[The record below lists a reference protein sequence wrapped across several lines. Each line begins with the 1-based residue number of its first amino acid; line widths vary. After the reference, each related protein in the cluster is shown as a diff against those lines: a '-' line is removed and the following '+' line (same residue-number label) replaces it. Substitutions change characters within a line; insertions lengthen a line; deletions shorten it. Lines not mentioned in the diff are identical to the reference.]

1 MVMFERYTEKARRV
15 IFFARYEAA
24 QFGNPYIETEHLLL
38 GLLREDKALTHR
50 FLAKTPAEAIRQ
62 QIEAATTI
70 REKVST
76 SVDLPLSNESKRV
89 LAYAAEEAE
98 RLANRHIGTEHL
110 LLGLLREEKA
120 FGAQILNERGVRL
133 SAVRE
138 QLAKAPGEPG
148 VAPSAQGTSS
158 VSRFSA
164 NITQKASAGEL
175 RPFVGREKELESLE
189 RVLGRST
196 KNNAVL
202 VGEPGVG
209 KRAIVEGLAWRISD
223 GNVPSFLA
231 AKAIVELDI
240 AAIVKHQR
248 ALGGPAHPV
257 EPNTIFFMNELHS
270 LLAGEPGADEADGSV
285 ALKTALLGGKIQCIC
300 SATPEEYLHARKKH
314 RWLDRCF
321 RMIDVPPMSEAEALA
336 VLVSAK
342 AHLENFH
349 AVTYTDDALRHAVHY
364 SSVYIKDRQLPDKA
378 LDLTDEAA
386 AYVNARPVHW
396 PEEVIE
402 VRKRIKLIVRQMENC
417 IANHEFEKARLYSD
431 EERKERD
438 NLRELLKKHNI
449 DEAAS
454 SRVTR
459 EDVEEVLSRW
469 TGIPVK
475 TIRETRPDAGP
486 EAAEK

>member
-1 MVMFERYTEKARRV
+1 MFERYTEKARRV
-15 IFFARYEAA
+15 IFFARYEAS
-24 QFGNPYIETEHLLL
+24 QFGSPYIETEHMLL
-38 GLLREDKALTHR
+38 GLLREDKALTRR
-50 FLAKTPAEAIRQ
+50 FLVKWPLEAIRQ
-62 QIEAATTI
+62 QIEAATTL

-98 RLANRHIGTEHL
+98 RLSHRHIGTEHL
-110 LLGLLREEKA
+110 LLGLLREEKSFA
-120 FGAQILNERGVRL
+120 AQILNERGVRL

-138 QLAKAPGEPG
+138 QLAKASHGPG
-148 VAPSAQGTSS
+148 VAPSAPGASS
-158 VSRFSA
+158 VSRFSVD
-164 NITQKASAGEL
+164 ITQQASEGQL
-175 RPFVGREKELESLE
+175 RPFVGREKEMESVQ

-209 KRAIVEGLAWRISD
+209 KRAIVDGLAQLITE

-231 AKAIVELDI
+231 QKTIMELDI

-270 LLAGEPGADEADGSV
+270 LLAGEPVAEEPDGSV

-300 SATPEEYLHARKKH
+300 AATPEEYRKAREKH
-314 RWLDRCF
+314 HWLDRCF
-321 RMIDVPPMSEAEALA
+321 RAINVPPMNEAEALA

-342 AHLENFH
+342 AHLEKFH
-349 AVTYTDDALRHAVHY
+349 AVTYTEDALQHAVHY
-364 SSVYIKDRQLPDKA
+364 SSVYVKDRQLPDKA
-378 LDLTDEAA
+378 LDLMDEAA

-402 VRKRIKLIVRQMENC
+402 VRKRIKFIVHQMENC
-417 IANHEFEKARLYSD
+417 IANHEFEKARVHSD
-431 EERKERD
+431 EERKERE
-438 NLRELLKKHNI
+438 NLRELLKKHGI

-459 EDVEEVLSRW
+459 EDVEEVLARW
-469 TGIPVK
+469 TGIPVS
-475 TIRETRPDAGP
+475 TIRQGSPPGPEDAG
-486 EAAEK
+486 K